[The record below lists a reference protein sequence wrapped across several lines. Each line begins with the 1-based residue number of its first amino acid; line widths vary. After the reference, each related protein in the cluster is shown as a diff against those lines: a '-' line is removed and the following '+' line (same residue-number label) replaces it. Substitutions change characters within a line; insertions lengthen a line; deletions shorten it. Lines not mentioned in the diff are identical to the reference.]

1 MFLTRREAV
10 NIIGLGALSAIGA
23 RPLLSE
29 VRQPEQNSA
38 SNRTVGSVFPSGTS
52 VVSIPRSPVLKGIR
66 WLSVEQPYAETDKRG
81 DTFPVTWASDDN
93 LYTSAGDPV
102 WPDKGSG
109 LDVECLTGMAPY
121 YRVERINP
129 MTGYSGWGGCG
140 PKPTGFIS
148 VDGALYLAFQ
158 NMTGTSQLPS
168 NPLDIM
174 MIYGHGYDAQIVQ
187 SRDFGKTWQPD
198 LKTIGAP
205 MFPGRTFAAPA
216 FINYGRDNEGARDNF
231 VYAISGEGWDNGSHL
246 RLGRVPRADIM
257 SVDKWEWVAGWE
269 QDSSP
274 VWNKR
279 LSDSIAVLT
288 HPGYLGYVDM
298 VYLRKLRRYLVLSW
312 HHKVK
317 CNPDAGSELI
327 VYDAPEPWGPFT
339 LVHHEDP
346 WESAEL
352 NPYNPRLPLKW
363 FDQDK
368 LEGWI
373 LFSGSWRSGGKT
385 PTYRTHVRRLRLL
398 TINAG

>member
-1 MFLTRREAV
+1 MSLTRREVVSAMGMGV
-10 NIIGLGALSAIGA
+10 LSAIGA
-23 RPLLSE
+23 PEVLSQ
-29 VRQPEQNSA
+29 VKQTAGKSPGNVTTPNIFHS
-38 SNRTVGSVFPSGTS
+38 STS
-52 VVSIPRSPVLKGIR
+52 VVSIPQSPVLKGIR
-66 WLSVEQPYAETDKRG
+66 WLEEERPYGEMDKRG
-81 DTFPVTWASDDN
+81 DTFPITWSSDNN

-109 LDVECLTGMAPY
+109 LDLECLIGMAPS

-129 MTGYSGWGGCG
+129 MTTYSGWGGCG

-148 VDGALYLAFQ
+148 VEGTLYLAFQ
-158 NMTGTSQLPS
+158 NMTGISNLPP

-198 LKTIGAP
+198 VSALDKP
-205 MFPGRTFAAPA
+205 MFPGRTFGAPA
-216 FINYGRDNEGARDNF
+216 FINYGRDNEGARDNY

-246 RLGRVPRADIM
+246 RLGRVPRTDIL
-257 SVDKWEWVAGWE
+257 SAGRWEWV
-269 QDSSP
+269 SSIGTGNTP
-274 VWNKR
+274 TWSAH
-279 LSDSIAVLT
+279 LGEASAVLT

-298 VYLRKLRRYLVLSW
+298 VYVHRLRRYLVLSW

-327 VYDAPEPWGPFT
+327 VYDSPEPWGPFT

-346 WESAEL
+346 WESPEL

-363 FDQDK
+363 FDQTTLK
-368 LEGWI
+368 GWI
-373 LFSGSWRSGGKT
+373 VFSGSWRSGGKT
-385 PTYRTHVRRLRLL
+385 PTYRMHTRPFQLL
-398 TINAG
+398 TTSA